1 MSLCLF
7 SPFNTSGFLKLSGRQ
22 SGLGNL
28 FKRGIEENKMYVN
41 PGKEQTTVTRFFNY

>member
-1 MSLCLF
+1 MYLCLF

-28 FKRGIEENKMYVN
+28 FKGGLKKIKCMLTLVKNK
-41 PGKEQTTVTRFFNY
+41 PQ